1 MMVTLF
7 LYGVLK
13 IILKKRE
20 YQVSLLLS
28 LGLLLF
34 FSYGHVYDYLKITQ
48 PFGLILSRHRFLAPM
63 WLLLLGLGIWIILK
77 LVKNPAAVVQV
88 LNVTVIALL
97 LLPSVQITS
106 FYFTQLTSQN
116 YRPVVE
122 HNNNLPP
129 GNPDHMPDVYLIILD
144 MYARQDVLRDRYN
157 FDNQPFLTELQE
169 LGFYVAE
176 CSRSN
181 YDRTESSLA
190 SELNYD
196 FIQNLVDI
204 NPQSSDHSILWPLI
218 QHSKVRQQLANLGY
232 QIVAFETGF
241 PWSEIKDADLYLYP
255 TGRVSPPSQIRPFE
269 AMLIKTTALFLL
281 MDSQTHFAQHIA
293 QDANTLH
300 YNRVLY
306 VLNALEELPHQ
317 SQPKFVFA
325 HIVVPHTPYIFK
337 PDGSMQTSPGFY
349 TGGRALPIDDQH
361 EYDGYRNQ
369 VAFINNR
376 ITSVIKTILEKSQTP
391 PIILLQS
398 DHGVSP
404 YRNANLAAYYL
415 PGDNDQLLYPNIT
428 SVNTF
433 RVVFNAFFG
442 AQYPLLPD
450 HTYTSESVE
459 MQLNL
464 TESYEDLPDCQP

>member
-1 MMVTLF
+1 MMVTVF

-13 IILKKRE
+13 IILKNRE
-20 YQVSLLLS
+20 YQSSLLLS

-34 FSYGHVYDYLKITQ
+34 FSYGHVYDYLKMTQ
-48 PFGLILSRHRFLAPM
+48 PFGLILSRHRYLAPL
-63 WLLLLGLGIWIILK
+63 WLLLLGLGIWVTLK
-77 LVKNPAAVVQV
+77 MVKNPAAIVQV
-88 LNVTVIALL
+88 LNVIAIALL
-97 LLPSVQITS
+97 LLPSIQITS
-106 FYFTQLTSQN
+106 FFFSQLTSQN
-116 YRPVVE
+116 SRPVVE
-122 HNNNLPP
+122 QTNNLPSE
-129 GNPDHMPDVYLIILD
+129 NLENLPDVYLIILD
-144 MYARQDVLRDRYN
+144 MYARQDVLQDRYN

-196 FIQNLVDI
+196 FIQNLIDI

-241 PWSEIKDADLYLYP
+241 PWSQLEDADLYLYP
-255 TGRVSPPSQIRPFE
+255 ASQSSALSRITPFE

-281 MDSQTHFAQHIA
+281 TDSQALFSQSIA
-293 QDANTLH
+293 QDANNPH
-300 YNRVLY
+300 YNRVVYTLS
-306 VLNALEELPHQ
+306 ALEKLPYQ
-317 SQPKFVFA
+317 TQPKFVFA
-325 HIVVPHTPYIFK
+325 HIVVPHPPYVFN
-337 PDGSMQTSPGFY
+337 PDGSMQTDSGFY
-349 TGGRALPIDDQH
+349 IRGWGSPIDDQH

-369 VAFINNR
+369 IAFINDR
-376 ITSVIKTILEKSQTP
+376 ITSVIKTILDKSQTP

-398 DHGVSP
+398 DHGVP
-404 YRNANLAAYYL
+404 PHRNANLAAYYL

-433 RVVFNAFFG
+433 RVVLNTFFG
-442 AQYPLLPD
+442 TQYPLLPD
-450 HTYTSESVE
+450 HTYTSESYKME
-459 MQLNL
+459 LNL
-464 TESYEDLPDCQP
+464 SESYEDLPDCLP